1 MNELCIPLPH
11 FDEHQIAE
19 VLVTINGKK
28 KKYNFRVESFPW
40 LVDADADGVS
50 GQINLIS
57 RIETLK
63 TNLTNYDKSWELI
76 QIYTPRDNAKY
87 IQVLFRQK
95 E

>member
-1 MNELCIPLPH
+1 MNELCIPLPY

-40 LVDADADGVS
+40 QIDDDSVS
-50 GQINLIS
+50 NVGLIDRIDSLKVNL
-57 RIETLK
+57 K
-63 TNLTNYDKSWELI
+63 NYDQSWELI
-76 QIYTPRDNAKY
+76 QIFTPKENAKY